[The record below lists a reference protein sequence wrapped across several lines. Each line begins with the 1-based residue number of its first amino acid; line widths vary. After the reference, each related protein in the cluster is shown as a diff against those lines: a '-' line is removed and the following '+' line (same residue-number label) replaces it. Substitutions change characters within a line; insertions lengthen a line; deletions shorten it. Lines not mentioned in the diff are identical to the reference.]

1 MISGVNGNIQGIGN
15 DEESQTTTLPLF
27 LVTVL
32 KYLKK
37 LRETKNT
44 IRTKDE

>member
-1 MISGVNGNIQGIGN
+1 MISGVNGNIQGLGNEGLGN

-32 KYLKK
+32 
-37 LRETKNT
+37 N
-44 IRTKDE
+44 